1 MGRELQSSIVTKC
14 ATLLDQLS
22 ESPDPLTFSEI
33 VDRSGYNKSSVHRI
47 IAVLMGEE
55 LVSFDT
61 LTKTYHLG
69 SRPMRWARAAWQKT
83 DLQLITDAEL
93 IQLRNMT
100 GMNVAVSIRTED
112 SVMYIRTMDVRSVRY
127 AAKIGQQ
134 APLHATAAGKL
145 FLAHDEDQARC
156 GLPDGYDME
165 KLTEYTIT
173 AKGALK
179 TELKRIRKA
188 GYARCDREEFLQIS
202 GIAAPVFDYQSNI
215 IAAISLWAPSKLASL
230 KTVESHAANLL
241 DAASAISA
249 RFGAMVTDT
258 A

>member
-33 VDRSGYNKSSVHRI
+33 VEGSGYNKSSVHRI

-55 LVSFDT
+55 LVKFDG
-61 LTKTYHLG
+61 LTKTYSLG

-93 IQLRNMT
+93 IQLRNQT
-100 GMNVAVSIRTED
+100 SMNVAVSIRAED
-112 SVMYIRTMDVRSVRY
+112 SVMFIRTIDVRSVRY
-127 AAKIGQQ
+127 APKIGQQ
-134 APLHATAAGKL
+134 SPLHATAAGKI
-145 FLAHDEDQARC
+145 FLAFDEDQANC
-156 GLPDGYDME
+156 GLPADYDME

-173 AKGALK
+173 RKTALK
-179 TELKRIRKA
+179 AELKRTRAA
-188 GYARCDREEFLQIS
+188 GYARCDREEFLQVS
-202 GIAAPVFDYQSNI
+202 GIAAPVFDYQSGI

-230 KTVESHAANLL
+230 KQVEAHAADLL
-241 DAASAISA
+241 TLASNISA
-249 RFGAMVTDT
+249 RFGAMAVDT
-258 A
+258 N